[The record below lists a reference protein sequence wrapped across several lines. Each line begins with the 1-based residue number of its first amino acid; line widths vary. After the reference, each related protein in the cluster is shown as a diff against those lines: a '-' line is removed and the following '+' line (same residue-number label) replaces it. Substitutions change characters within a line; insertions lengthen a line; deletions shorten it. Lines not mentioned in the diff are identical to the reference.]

1 MPTPGRTGGWHG
13 HGWGCAGFTW
23 QRGPCPADLP
33 CAVQAAQPG
42 RALPKTPGITPGTKT
57 GEGWPENLARQ
68 VESGAARS
76 RRDRFGRRTAPPQSF
91 LQTACAPGPVLPR
104 PDRLDVSPCS
114 GHRTP
119 RGCLGKA
126 AAEARGAVG
135 GRQSRA
141 PPGSVCPA
149 SCHPPAQP

>member
-57 GEGWPENLARQ
+57 GEGWPEQSGQASRVRGGKEQERQ
-68 VESGAARS
+68 VWQKDSTSSEFPSNSLRS
-76 RRDRFGRRTAPPQSF
+76 RDLSF
-91 LQTACAPGPVLPR
+91 
-104 PDRLDVSPCS
+104 
-114 GHRTP
+114 
-119 RGCLGKA
+119 RGQIA
-126 AAEARGAVG
+126 WT
-135 GRQSRA
+135 
-141 PPGSVCPA
+141 
-149 SCHPPAQP
+149 